1 MPYFYVRNQNFIAV
15 FREDRE
21 NKDADGKTS
30 KRGGTIC
37 QVIPSPALSQTI
49 LDHPNLTFSVEKI
62 FAQETD
68 DQGEPKTKNVDPEE
82 DDDDEPLDME

>member
-1 MPYFYVRNQNFIAV
+1 
-15 FREDRE
+15 
-21 NKDADGKTS
+21 
-30 KRGGTIC
+30 
-37 QVIPSPALSQTI
+37 
-49 LDHPNLTFSVEKI
+49 VEKI